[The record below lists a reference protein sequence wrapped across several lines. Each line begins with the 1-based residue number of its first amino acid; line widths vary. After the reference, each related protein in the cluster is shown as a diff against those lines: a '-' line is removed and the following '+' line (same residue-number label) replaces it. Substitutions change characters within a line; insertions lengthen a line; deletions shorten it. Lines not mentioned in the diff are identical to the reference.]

1 MSAMGFMANM
11 KSEVPIR
18 FERPCLCI
26 VRAVS
31 PRKMK
36 EVTSP
41 ASDVESKLIFV
52 ISGDVP
58 SKIQFA
64 NQLYHKVTHNYF
76 ERVSYMRAFFDRFS
90 SIYQQKVLHK
100 KKKFLFRERE
110 IKPIYAFIEG
120 SDKMIHEAEMLRQHN
135 PLVHASSE
143 LMVDSCKKDICEV
156 IESLSKLISEL
167 LKSTDLPI
175 VE

>member
-1 MSAMGFMANM
+1 MSAMGF
-11 KSEVPIR
+11 
-18 FERPCLCI
+18 
-26 VRAVS
+26 
-31 PRKMK
+31 
-36 EVTSP
+36 
-41 ASDVESKLIFV
+41 
-52 ISGDVP
+52 
-58 SKIQFA
+58 
-64 NQLYHKVTHNYF
+64 F

-143 LMVDSCKKDICEV
+143 LIVDSYKKDICEV
-156 IESLSKLISEL
+156 IEPLSKLISEL